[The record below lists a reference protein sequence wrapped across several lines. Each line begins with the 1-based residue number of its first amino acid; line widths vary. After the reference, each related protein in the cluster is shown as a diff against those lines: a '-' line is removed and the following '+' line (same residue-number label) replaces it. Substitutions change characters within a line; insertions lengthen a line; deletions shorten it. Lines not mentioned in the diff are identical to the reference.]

1 MNASQRPS
9 FEHEALPHM
18 PALYGMALK
27 YTHNESEAEDL
38 VQDSMIKAYNNFD
51 SYVEGTN
58 CRAWLFR
65 IMTNTFINKYR
76 RKRRERAYIESVV
89 QEHSERDVLLAN
101 APEQDLEAAES
112 DGTRGCFY
120 AFSDEIVRAFNSVST
135 EFKSIVMMADLEE
148 LSYKEIADKLGIPI
162 GTVMSRLFRGRQ
174 MLKKSLT
181 EYAIES
187 GYHVK

>member
-1 MNASQRPS
+1 MSVSPRPN
-9 FEHEALPHM
+9 FEQEALPHM
-18 PALYGMALK
+18 SALYGMALK

-38 VQDSMIKAYNNFD
+38 VQDSMIKAYHNFD

-65 IMTNTFINKYR
+65 ILTNTFINKYR
-76 RKRRERAYIESVV
+76 RKRREHAYIESLV
-89 QEHSERDVLLAN
+89 QENTAKGALLAN
-101 APEQDLEAAES
+101 APEQDLEEAES

-120 AFSDEIVRAFNSVST
+120 AFSDEIVRAFNNVSV
-135 EFKSIVMMADLEE
+135 EFKSIVMMADLQE

-174 MLKKSLT
+174 MLKKNLT
-181 EYAIES
+181 EYALAS
-187 GYHVK
+187 GYSVQ

>member
-1 MNASQRPS
+1 MNALTHSQ
-9 FEHEALPHM
+9 FEQEALPHM

-76 RKRRERAYIESVV
+76 RKRRERAYLDSVV
-89 QEHSERDVLLAN
+89 QENTNSDILIAN
-101 APEQDLEAAES
+101 APEQDLEESES
-112 DGTRGCFY
+112 DGTSGCFY
-120 AFSDEIVRAFNSVST
+120 AFSDEIVRAFNSVSS
-135 EFKSIVMMADLEE
+135 EFKSIVMMADLQD
-148 LSYKEIADKLGIPI
+148 LSYKEIAEKLDIPI

-174 MLKKSLT
+174 MLKKNLT
-181 EYAIES
+181 EYAIAS